1 VVVEFRSA
9 LASCLVHLVHLVHG
23 ARRTHRSPVV
33 RRTIRVRAA
42 SLAMITAA
50 MVGLCTTNA
59 SALGAFE
66 HPCVEES
73 ITGLRGILLDTFALN
88 RDESTGMSVFVEISE
103 VELYGVSGL
112 RTPGVRVGFRRGS
125 VSLVGE
131 AAQLSSDIGSETRM
145 SLTSAIYARDRWA
158 SSVGLVH
165 ESAAIDGLASAR
177 LVSLTA
183 RSRIRLSNAIF
194 VGSEIA
200 GLRLAGES
208 YDGVDAAV
216 VVSVRPASYAAVYAA
231 LEFDRWTGVQPSVST
246 VLAGYNTFRVLFGYE
261 GVTDTIKGAL
271 AIDRAGFVVAVGATY
286 HPVLGARQGI
296 TVSWRR

>member
-1 VVVEFRSA
+1 MVVEIRSA
-9 LASCLVHLVHLVHG
+9 LGSCLAHRVHQVHG
-23 ARRTHRSPVV
+23 TRRTHRSPGVH
-33 RRTIRVRAA
+33 RTTGARAA
-42 SLAMITAA
+42 SLAVITAA

-88 RDESTGMSVFVEISE
+88 RDESTGMSVFAEISE

-112 RTPGVRVGFRRGS
+112 QMPGVRVGFRRGS

-145 SLTSAIYARDRWA
+145 SLTTAIYAGDRWA
-158 SSVGLVH
+158 SSVGLVN
-165 ESAAIDGLASAR
+165 ESAAIDDLASAR

-183 RSRIRLSNAIF
+183 RSRIRLSKAIF

-216 VVSVRPASYAAVYAA
+216 VLSVRPASNAAVYAS
-231 LEFDRWTGVQPSVST
+231 LEFDRWSGMHPSVST

-261 GVTDTIKGAL
+261 GVTDVVKGAL

-286 HPVLGARQGI
+286 HPVLGTRQGI